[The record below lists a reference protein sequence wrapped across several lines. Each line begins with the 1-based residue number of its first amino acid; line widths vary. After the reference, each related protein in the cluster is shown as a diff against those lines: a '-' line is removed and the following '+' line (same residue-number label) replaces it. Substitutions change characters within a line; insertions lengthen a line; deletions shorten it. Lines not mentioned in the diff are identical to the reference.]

1 MLVRKYYSNTNVQ
14 DNNGRTALIHAALTN
29 DTELA
34 SFLVKECKAD
44 VNLQT
49 KWKDTALHFA
59 VSHDNH
65 EMVKLLVQD
74 GGANMKV
81 VNSDLKRPKALAKSR
96 EVRSIHTLGTT
107 ISRARTLLPGCIR
120 IHVGFRRYPV
130 RREPFLLPRN
140 ED

>member
-96 EVRSIHTLGTT
+96 EVRSIL
-107 ISRARTLLPGCIR
+107 ARLAEG
-120 IHVGFRRYPV
+120 
-130 RREPFLLPRN
+130 
-140 ED
+140 